1 MGICFSWGGVVVAVG
16 PPLDLPCL
24 PCPPP
29 EAVEVWHR
37 RYLRCLQRLFEE
49 HKGRY
54 GVPPNQH
61 LEFV

>member
-1 MGICFSWGGVVVAVG
+1 MG

-29 EAVEVWHR
+29 GAVELWHR
-37 RYLRCLQRLFEE
+37 RYLRCLEGLFEE

-54 GVPPNQH
+54 GVAPPRH

>member
-1 MGICFSWGGVVVAVG
+1 MG